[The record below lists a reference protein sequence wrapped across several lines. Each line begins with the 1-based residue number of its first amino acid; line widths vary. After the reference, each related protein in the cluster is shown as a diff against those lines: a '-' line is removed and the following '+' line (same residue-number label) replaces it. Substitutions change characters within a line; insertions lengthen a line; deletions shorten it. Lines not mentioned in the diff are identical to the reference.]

1 MEFRDLKKQ
10 YRVLREEMDQAVLD
24 AMASGA
30 YIMGP
35 QVKELE
41 KQLAEYVGVKHCL
54 TCANGT
60 DALTLALKAWG
71 IGPGDA
77 VFVPDFTFFSSAEV
91 VPLEGASPVFV
102 DVCED
107 TFNIDVADLERA
119 VQAVLDEGRFRPRVV
134 VAVDLF
140 GLPADY
146 QAIRA
151 VADKYGL
158 LILED
163 GAQGFGGS
171 IEMAD
176 QVGHDG
182 SIIPGT
188 SHVMAGCDRPSK
200 RACSF
205 GDIATTSFFPAK
217 PVGCYG
223 DGGAVFT
230 DNDEWAAL
238 IDSYRVHGKG
248 QFKYDNVRIGMNSR
262 LDTVQAAV
270 LQVKLKAFAEYE
282 LDDINAAA
290 EKYTERLKDIV
301 ATPVIPDGF
310 RSSWAQ
316 YTIKLK
322 DAAQRDALQAAL
334 KAEGIPSMVYYP
346 KPMHLQ
352 TAFAQ
357 TPDQVG
363 GDARSVIQGN
373 HSVISGDHSVIPGL
387 TGNLCPVAT
396 SLCSRVLSLPLHPYI
411 TEEQIDT
418 VCNAIRK
425 ALQ

>member
-10 YRVLREEMDQAVLD
+10 YQVLREDMDRAILGAV
-24 AMASGA
+24 ASGA

-41 KQLAEYVGVKHCL
+41 KQLAGYVGVKHCL

-91 VPLEGASPVFV
+91 VPLEGAEPVFV
-102 DVCED
+102 DVCEE
-107 TFNIDVADLERA
+107 TFNIDAADLERA
-119 VQAVLDEGRFRPRVV
+119 VKEVLAEGRLRPRVV

-163 GAQGFGGS
+163 GAQGFGGT
-171 IEMAD
+171 IGD
-176 QVGHDG
+176 
-182 SIIPGT
+182 
-188 SHVMAGCDRPSK
+188 K

-205 GDIATTSFFPAK
+205 GDISTTSFFPAK

-301 ATPVIPDGF
+301 ATPVIPEGF

-316 YTIKLK
+316 FTIKLQ
-322 DAAQRDALQAAL
+322 DSAHRDALQAAL

-352 TAFAQ
+352 TAFSSLSFRAKS
-357 TPDQVG
+357 
-363 GDARSVIQGN
+363 RN
-373 HSVISGDHSVIPGL
+373 L
-387 TGNLCPVAT
+387 NLCPVAT
-396 SLCSRVLSLPLHPYI
+396 SLCSRVLSLPLHPYL

-418 VCNAIRK
+418 VCSAIRK
-425 ALQ
+425 FLR